1 MMRES
6 KGNEE
11 DAGQRN
17 YLQTEAMWGRGS
29 IGGCPDYASDLS
41 AFNLR
46 VIIVYIP
53 SFRHVDNTDSH
64 HVIPGA

>member
-1 MMRES
+1 MDIGQMIEDCV
-6 KGNEE
+6 NEDE
-11 DAGQRN
+11 I
-17 YLQTEAMWGRGS
+17 YLQTEAMWGGGS